1 MRLGI
6 IGLPVAGKT
15 TIFNAL
21 TGLQLPTG
29 AMAGGGRVEVSTGI
43 VDVPD
48 PRVDQ
53 LSQLFNPRKTTYAK
67 VTYADIGGLRAE
79 AGAEGL
85 PGALVNQITQMD
97 GLLEVVR
104 AFDDPGTPHPA
115 GSIDPGR
122 DLAAMEAEFLLNDM
136 LVVERRLQKLNEERQ
151 RGGRERSTVERE
163 LAVFDRLAQALAEER
178 PLRTLAYNDEERQL
192 LAGFGLL
199 TRIPLLVMLNI
210 QEGASESRLETLPQG
225 VEQLSLQGK
234 IEMEIAQL
242 GSQEAADFLKE
253 YGLNEPGSGRV
264 VRASYDLL
272 GLQSFF
278 TVGEDEVRA
287 WTVARG
293 ATALDA
299 AGTIHTDLA
308 RGFIRAEVIAW
319 DDLIELGG
327 MAQARTQGKLR
338 VEGRDYRVCDGEVVH
353 IRFNI

>member
-29 AMAGGGRVEVSTGI
+29 AMAGGGRIEVSTGM

-48 PRVDQ
+48 PRLDQ
-53 LSQLFNPRKTTYAK
+53 LSKLFNPRKTTYAK

-85 PGALVNQITQMD
+85 PGALVNQIAQMD

-104 AFDDPGTPHPA
+104 AFDDPSTPHPA

-136 LVVERRLQKLNEERQ
+136 LVVERRQQKLNEEYQ
-151 RGGRERSTVERE
+151 RGGRDRSTVERE
-163 LAVFDRLAQALAEER
+163 LAIFDRLGQALAEER
-178 PLRTLAYNDEERQL
+178 PLRTLAYSEEDLQL
-192 LAGFGLL
+192 LVGFGLL
-199 TRIPLLVMLNI
+199 TRIPLLVVMNI
-210 QEGASESRLETLPQG
+210 QEGAPEVRLESLPQG
-225 VEQLSLQGK
+225 VEQLCLQGK

-242 GSQEAADFLKE
+242 GSQETAEFLRE
-253 YGLNEPGSGRV
+253 YGLEEPGSWRV

-278 TVGEDEVRA
+278 TVGDDEVRA
-287 WTVARG
+287 WTVRRG

-308 RGFIRAEVIAW
+308 RGFIRAEVIGW
-319 DDLIELGG
+319 DALLELGG
-327 MAQARTQGKLR
+327 MSQARAQGKLR
-338 VEGRDYRVCDGEVVH
+338 IEGRDYRVSDGEVVH